1 MIRRLSR
8 RHCSGESAMRRRSD
22 VACCWCADRN
32 CCAVAGSNIRTC
44 CQGKECPMN
53 WRDHIVS
60 DPEILVGKPVVKGTR
75 LSVDLILDRLADGWT
90 SEDLYQS

>member
-1 MIRRLSR
+1 
-8 RHCSGESAMRRRSD
+8 
-22 VACCWCADRN
+22 
-32 CCAVAGSNIRTC
+32 
-44 CQGKECPMN
+44 MN

-90 SEDLYQS
+90 SEDLYQSYPRLTPEALQAVFAFAAEVLRDEDYVAIGKTAA